1 LVVRLRAAAAVALG
15 GPPDLWHFH
24 NHALG
29 KSRVLADAVAELAES
44 GERVVLQLHDLVEDG
59 RSGNYA
65 RLAGCL
71 RLYPVGPRIRY
82 LFVNSREMRRFDQAG
97 MPVANRRFLPNVVVS
112 NPSPMGAD
120 AKKTADRWVVY
131 PVRGIRRKNLGEL
144 VLLAALAPAGVKFAV
159 TAAPVAADALEIH
172 DAWRAFAAEMGLPVE
187 FAVVDRLA
195 PAAGEDSSLEA
206 WLANASQWVTT
217 SVAEGFGFAFLD
229 ALARGKPLIGRNLP
243 HLADDWAA
251 AGVRLGGLYDRIVLP
266 VSAINLRTLEI
277 ALRDAIQAAYRGYGR
292 DVTQADFARAWTALV
307 ADGWLDF
314 GNLPE
319 DLQRSLIARWLT
331 EPGGFELWV
340 EVGGERV
347 PAAAW
352 LAEQLQER
360 EPLAIN
366 LEPWSEA
373 VYQQGL
379 LAVYTEL
386 MEETA
391 AGVSDLNPARVLE
404 ACLTPEAF
412 HFLLG

>member
-1 LVVRLRAAAAVALG
+1 
-15 GPPDLWHFH
+15 
-24 NHALG
+24 
-29 KSRVLADAVAELAES
+29 
-44 GERVVLQLHDLVEDG
+44 
-59 RSGNYA
+59 
-65 RLAGCL
+65 
-71 RLYPVGPRIRY
+71 
-82 LFVNSREMRRFDQAG
+82 
-97 MPVANRRFLPNVVVS
+97 
-112 NPSPMGAD
+112 
-120 AKKTADRWVVY
+120 
-131 PVRGIRRKNLGEL
+131 
-144 VLLAALAPAGVKFAV
+144 
-159 TAAPVAADALEIH
+159 
-172 DAWRAFAAEMGLPVE
+172 
-187 FAVVDRLA
+187 
-195 PAAGEDSSLEA
+195 
-206 WLANASQWVTT
+206 
-217 SVAEGFGFAFLD
+217 VAEGFGFAFLD
-229 ALARGKPLIGRNLP
+229 AVARGKPLIGRNLP

-266 VSAINLRTLEI
+266 ALALDLGSLEG

-292 DVTQADFARAWTALV
+292 DVSETELARAREALV